1 MIPFDLLRYKL
12 DNRNYKIY
20 PVLCSIERNS
30 KDIEIAT
37 QLIQAFDYCYN
48 RNLIKEKLDHS
59 LRDLEI
65 TYKDY
70 KLVRGLSTILERRC
84 TFSSSSSS
92 SSAASSSQ
100 LQSKDIKHIKNDTR
114 KQTHDIEGSRANHSA
129 TEIRRIVFDES
140 ARQGIAINENKRKL
154 ILEKLSNRLNTSYDL
169 LSRMMWSDLE
179 ENSVI
184 DIFLPVSPQ
193 KLLVMYNISLIQTLL
208 FSCLKMKLELES
220 SSSVG
225 TKWKEVL
232 REVKRLGLMY
242 WLEVHKEE
250 QNNIENKD
258 KLSNGLNKRNR
269 IVCIIEG
276 ALNVLKLTDRYGN
289 AISKIL
295 PIILTSDKWSINA
308 DILRITNNGKKII
321 YVFEISHNSYPNSIP
336 PLMAFNIHDNYSIN
350 KLNVSN
356 QSSALNNTNTEYR
369 NNDQNLDR
377 PLLDTHGQ
385 IDVHTN
391 TTKEPRIFFDSKIE
405 RKFLEQFELF
415 QTGWTI
421 EREPEPIITKQ
432 KAAFIPDFVL
442 SKFGNQV
449 IVEII
454 GFWTKEYLERK
465 ISKISDVIQNK
476 NQKEKLFMIL
486 VINLENLMSYE
497 IIDNQKLTKLQSDN
511 NILITSYKRDKILF
525 KDIISYLKEIENNYL
540 NHEVLNESNQQMLI
554 QSVTKFL
561 EKFKTCDL
569 NVVPI
574 SDLEMYLQR
583 GNSFDNN
590 FSKIRLKELID
601 KNIII
606 KEKFNEELAKYQ
618 LLLINQFFF
627 KKEFTKEILD
637 KIKSIDTLEE
647 ASKLL
652 ESKGVPERAHIDL
665 LIFLGFHIEW
675 NSLDFSKAK
684 IHLKE

>member
-37 QLIQAFDYCYN
+37 QVIQAFEYCYN
-48 RNLIKEKLDHS
+48 HNLIKEKLDHS

-84 TFSSSSSS
+84 TFSSSS
-92 SSAASSSQ
+92 Q

-114 KQTHDIEGSRANHSA
+114 KQTHDIEGSRVNHSA

-184 DIFLPVSPQ
+184 DIFLPASPH

-225 TKWKEVL
+225 TKWKEIL

-250 QNNIENKD
+250 QNSIEDKD

-269 IVCIIEG
+269 IICTIEG

-336 PLMAFNIHDNYSIN
+336 PLTAFNNHDNYSIN

-356 QSSALNNTNTEYR
+356 QSSALNNTNTEYS

-377 PLLDTHGQ
+377 PLLDTHEQ
-385 IDVHTN
+385 IDVLTN

-465 ISKISDVIQNK
+465 ISKISDVIQQNK

-511 NILITSYKRDKILF
+511 NVLITSYKRDKILF

-554 QSVTKFL
+554 QNVTKFL
-561 EKFKTCDL
+561 EKIKSCDL
-569 NVVPI
+569 NVVPLG
-574 SDLEMYLQR
+574 DLEMYLQQD
-583 GNSFDNN
+583 NNFDNN

-606 KEKFNEELAKYQ
+606 KGKFYEELAKYQ
-618 LLLINQFFF
+618 VLLINQFFF

-637 KIKSIDTLEE
+637 KIKSIDTLGE

-652 ESKGVPERAHIDL
+652 ES
-665 LIFLGFHIEW
+665 
-675 NSLDFSKAK
+675 
-684 IHLKE
+684 

>member
-37 QLIQAFDYCYN
+37 QVIQAFEYCYN
-48 RNLIKEKLDHS
+48 HNLIKEKLDHS

-84 TFSSSSSS
+84 TFSSSS
-92 SSAASSSQ
+92 Q

-114 KQTHDIEGSRANHSA
+114 KQTHDIEGSRVNHSA

-184 DIFLPVSPQ
+184 DIFLPASPH

-225 TKWKEVL
+225 TKWKEIL

-250 QNNIENKD
+250 QNSIEDKD

-269 IVCIIEG
+269 IICTIEG

-336 PLMAFNIHDNYSIN
+336 PLTAFNNHDNYSIN

-356 QSSALNNTNTEYR
+356 QNSALNNTNTEYC

-377 PLLDTHGQ
+377 PLLDTHEQ
-385 IDVHTN
+385 IDVLTN

-465 ISKISDVIQNK
+465 ISKISDVIQQNK

-511 NILITSYKRDKILF
+511 NVLITSYKRDKILF

-554 QSVTKFL
+554 QNVTKFL
-561 EKFKTCDL
+561 EKIKSCDL
-569 NVVPI
+569 NVVPLG
-574 SDLEMYLQR
+574 DLEMYLQQD
-583 GNSFDNN
+583 NNFDNN

-606 KEKFNEELAKYQ
+606 KGKFYEELAKYQ
-618 LLLINQFFF
+618 VLLINQFFF

-637 KIKSIDTLEE
+637 KIKSIDTLGE

-652 ESKGVPERAHIDL
+652 ESNGVPERAHIDL

-684 IHLKE
+684 ILLKE